1 MGSPGD
7 IPPLRVFFNVPV
19 LRALRTIDVDG
30 VAVDFEGFS
39 FFVYVA
45 GEEETATRF
54 TLTPEV
60 PGALEL
66 VVTRCH
72 AGGARITVM
81 PRVTT
86 AVLAAVSGTPCFMHG
101 HPPPYNVYTLRTVH
115 MPAGRPRGCQWC
127 APQLG
132 FQPLSSSSEDE
143 DEQPQQQPQ
152 PPRRRS
158 IKDTLV
164 RKKRRL

>member
-1 MGSPGD
+1 MSSPGD
-7 IPPLRVFFNVPV
+7 SPPLRVFFDVPV

-30 VAVDFEGFS
+30 IAVDFEGFN
-39 FFVYVA
+39 FFVYLS

-66 VVTRCH
+66 VVTRFH
-72 AGGARITVM
+72 AGGADITVM
-81 PRVTT
+81 PRVAT
-86 AVLAAVSGTPCFMHG
+86 AVLAAVGPTPYFLHG

-115 MPAGRPRGCQWC
+115 MPAGRPRGCQWH

-132 FQPLSSSSEDE
+132 FQPLSTSSEDE
-143 DEQPQQQPQ
+143 DEQPQQQLPL
-152 PPRRRS
+152 PHRRS
-158 IKDTLV
+158 IKVTL

>member
-1 MGSPGD
+1 MSSPGD
-7 IPPLRVFFNVPV
+7 IPPLRVLYNAPV
-19 LRALRTIDVDG
+19 LRALPTTHVDG
-30 VAVDFEGFS
+30 IAVDFEGFS
-39 FFVYVA
+39 FFVYLS

-72 AGGARITVM
+72 AGGADITVM
-81 PRVTT
+81 PRVAT
-86 AVLAAVSGTPCFMHG
+86 AVLAAVGATPYFLHG

-115 MPAGRPRGCQWC
+115 MPAGRPRGCQWH

-132 FQPLSSSSEDE
+132 FQPLSPSSEDE
-143 DEQPQQQPQ
+143 DEQPQQQLPL
-152 PPRRRS
+152 PHRRS
-158 IKDTLV
+158 IKVTL

>member
-1 MGSPGD
+1 MLCLVPRKNGL
-7 IPPLRVFFNVPV
+7 PPS
-19 LRALRTIDVDG
+19 RARG
-30 VAVDFEGFS
+30 VEFVKRGFS
-39 FFVYVA
+39 FFVYLP

-60 PGALEL
+60 PCALEL

-72 AGGARITVM
+72 AGGAHITVM
-81 PRVTT
+81 PRVAT

-101 HPPPYNVYTLRTVH
+101 HLPPYNVHKLRTVH
-115 MPAGRPRGCQWC
+115 MPAGRTRGCQWY

-143 DEQPQQQPQ
+143 DEQPQQQLQ
-152 PPRRRS
+152 PRHRPS
-158 IKDTLV
+158 IKVTL

>member
-19 LRALRTIDVDG
+19 LSALPTIDVDG

-39 FFVYVA
+39 FFVYLS

-72 AGGARITVM
+72 AGGAHITVM
-81 PRVTT
+81 PRVAT

-101 HPPPYNVYTLRTVH
+101 HLPPYNVHKLCTVH
-115 MPAGRPRGCQWC
+115 MPAGRTRGCQWY

-132 FQPLSSSSEDE
+132 FQPPSSSSEDE
-143 DEQPQQQPQ
+143 DEQPQQQLQ
-152 PPRRRS
+152 PRRRRS
-158 IKDTLV
+158 IKVTL

>member
-1 MGSPGD
+1 MSSPGD
-7 IPPLRVFFNVPV
+7 TPPLRVLFNVPV
-19 LRALRTIDVDG
+19 LRALPTIRGDG

-39 FFVYVA
+39 FFVYLS

-66 VVTRCH
+66 VVTRCP
-72 AGGARITVM
+72 GGAQIIVM
-81 PRVTT
+81 PCVAT
-86 AVLAAVSGTPCFMHG
+86 AVLAAVGAEPYFLHG
-101 HPPPYNVYTLRTVH
+101 HPPPYNVHTLRKVH
-115 MPAGRPRGCQWC
+115 MPAGRPRGCQWY

-143 DEQPQQQPQ
+143 DEQPQQHLQ

-158 IKDTLV
+158 IKVTL